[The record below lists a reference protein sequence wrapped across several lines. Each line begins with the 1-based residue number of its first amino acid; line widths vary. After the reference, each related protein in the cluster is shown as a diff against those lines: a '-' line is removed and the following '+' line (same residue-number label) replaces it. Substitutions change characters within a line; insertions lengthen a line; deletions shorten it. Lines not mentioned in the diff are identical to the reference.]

1 MFYQY
6 SDELTTIEPQDRDPN
21 LVCAA
26 YITLA
31 ELDAHYEKFGFSP
44 STVQQCKEENRYFR
58 SNIEV
63 YDDYSFGTLKI
74 TDAANARAREDCP
87 AFYVKKNFLLLVD
100 INDADCSTR
109 NKFISALHRFSC
121 ANITLEKLIYAFL
134 ESLVSGDNKALE
146 DTEFEINRMEEYV
159 LQDKAGSDFNMELL
173 HKKKELS
180 VLRNYYEQLIDIGE
194 ALEENEN
201 EIFEREDLRYF
212 KIFTDKAVRLRENV
226 DLLRDSIVHLRDAY
240 QAYLDLKLNETMK
253 LFTVLTAV
261 FLPLTVIVG
270 WYGMNF
276 RNMPEL
282 TWKYGYF
289 SVIVLSA
296 LVVGVLVAVFKR
308 KKWM

>member
-1 MFYQY
+1 M
-6 SDELTTIEPQDRDPN
+6 
-21 LVCAA
+21 
-26 YITLA
+26 
-31 ELDAHYEKFGFSP
+31 
-44 STVQQCKEENRYFR
+44 
-58 SNIEV
+58 
-63 YDDYSFGTLKI
+63 
-74 TDAANARAREDCP
+74 
-87 AFYVKKNFLLLVD
+87 
-100 INDADCSTR
+100 
-109 NKFISALHRFSC
+109 
-121 ANITLEKLIYAFL
+121 
-134 ESLVSGDNKALE
+134 SGDNKALE

-226 DLLRDSIVHLRDAY
+226 DLLRD
-240 QAYLDLKLNETMK
+240 MK

-282 TWKYGYF
+282 TWKYGYI

>member
-1 MFYQY
+1 M
-6 SDELTTIEPQDRDPN
+6 
-21 LVCAA
+21 
-26 YITLA
+26 
-31 ELDAHYEKFGFSP
+31 
-44 STVQQCKEENRYFR
+44 
-58 SNIEV
+58 
-63 YDDYSFGTLKI
+63 
-74 TDAANARAREDCP
+74 
-87 AFYVKKNFLLLVD
+87 
-100 INDADCSTR
+100 
-109 NKFISALHRFSC
+109 
-121 ANITLEKLIYAFL
+121 
-134 ESLVSGDNKALE
+134 
-146 DTEFEINRMEEYV
+146 